1 MDLEQLRKEWIHFF
15 FTLSYEIK
23 NLHPENQQLLSPM
36 VSGAYTKCTFSA
48 LKKQSCLQKSL
59 LYMLEKQNNGGLK
72 YLVENLFWENE
83 RLNTSMY
90 SKAKKKN
97 QSKWVIVVR

>member
-1 MDLEQLRKEWIHFF
+1 
-15 FTLSYEIK
+15 
-23 NLHPENQQLLSPM
+23 M

-48 LKKQSCLQKSL
+48 LEKQSCLQNSL

-72 YLVENLFWENE
+72 YLGENLFWENE

-90 SKAKKKN
+90 SKAKKKTIKMDD
-97 QSKWVIVVR
+97 SSEIKIKSEG